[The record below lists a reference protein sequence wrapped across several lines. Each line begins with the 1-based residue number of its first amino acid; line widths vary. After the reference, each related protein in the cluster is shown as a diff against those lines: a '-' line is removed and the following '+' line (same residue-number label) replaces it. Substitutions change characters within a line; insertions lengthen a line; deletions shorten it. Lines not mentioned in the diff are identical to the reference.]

1 MQLFPSIMLL
11 CIILL
16 LLKNILIG
24 IKNIW
29 FQKIALVFI
38 EEFVWVRMKPEGC
51 RSMNTDTLKTI
62 KLFDLHLPIFWLWVY
77 LLNDTKQVEHT
88 ELDFFIKGN
97 APLFVSMLNIR
108 KSSRKSQNIHHVTF
122 KTPAPK

>member
-1 MQLFPSIMLL
+1 MQLFPYIMFL

-29 FQKIALVFI
+29 LQKISLVFI

-51 RSMNTDTLKTI
+51 RSMNTDILNTI
-62 KLFDLHLPIFWLWVY
+62 KLFDLPIFWLWVY
-77 LLNDTKQVEHT
+77 LLNVTKQVEHT
-88 ELDFFIKGN
+88 ELDSYAFLLKVMH
-97 APLFVSMLNIR
+97 LFSF
-108 KSSRKSQNIHHVTF
+108 QC
-122 KTPAPK
+122 